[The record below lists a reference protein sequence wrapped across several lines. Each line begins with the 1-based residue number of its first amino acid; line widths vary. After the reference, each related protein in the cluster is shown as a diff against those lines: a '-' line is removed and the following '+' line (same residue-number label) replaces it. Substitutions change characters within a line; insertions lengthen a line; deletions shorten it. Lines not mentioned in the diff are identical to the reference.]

1 MDNKEFTNG
10 ELSIIMQNINDKLDK
25 LEQKFDVFCKEIK
38 DSYVSKVEFK
48 PVQKIVYSLVGTVLS
63 AVLASILYIILK

>member
-25 LEQKFDVFCKEIK
+25 LEQKFDVFCEEIK

>member
-25 LEQKFDVFCKEIK
+25 LEQKFDFFCEEIK